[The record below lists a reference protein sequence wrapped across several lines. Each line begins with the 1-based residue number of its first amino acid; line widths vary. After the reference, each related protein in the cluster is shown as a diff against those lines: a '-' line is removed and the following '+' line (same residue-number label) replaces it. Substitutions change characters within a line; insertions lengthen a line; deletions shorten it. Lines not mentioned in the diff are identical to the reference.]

1 VTTFNALRKSVARS
15 GDLVAV
21 QGVGGLGHLAIQ
33 FARHMGFRTA
43 AIARGAD
50 KKDLSLSLGAHH
62 YIDSQATDPAAA
74 LRHMG
79 GASVIVATASNPA
92 TFGALLS
99 GFGRGGN

>member
-62 YIDSQATDPAAA
+62 YIDSQANAAA